1 MKRASERASEND
13 DNGDAVDRLVG
24 SGLGADKIHSD
35 KGRFEGHCMRGFTY
49 LDDESWLRRRVR
61 WFERNVLARES
72 AERPISDRQAATVAN
87 FIRDNFG
94 AKIVAATTGTPFP
107 APLLPAIVC
116 QETAYF
122 WLDFMQTLAPSQV
135 IARCVLD
142 ASGDVNGDRTAFP
155 RNTAAF
161 RARYGDEFSNLLI
174 GEAND
179 TRRLR
184 GLGPKQWVYAGYG
197 IFQYD
202 LQYVTSDEAFFR
214 DRQWYEIDQ
223 SFARVMDE
231 LKSKF
236 ELTRDLWEAVRAY
249 NGSGPRAE
257 QYKRNVKHYFA
268 ICERTWNA
276 TPPGS

>member
-1 MKRASERASEND
+1 
-13 DNGDAVDRLVG
+13 
-24 SGLGADKIHSD
+24 
-35 KGRFEGHCMRGFTY
+35 MRGFTY
-49 LDDESWLRRRVR
+49 LDDESWLRRGVR
-61 WFERNVLARES
+61 WFQRNVLARAS
-72 AERPISDRQAATVAN
+72 AERPISDHQAATVAR
-87 FIRDNFG
+87 FMRDNFG
-94 AKIVAATTGTPFP
+94 AQISAATNGTPFP

-122 WLDFMQTLAPSQV
+122 WLGFMQTLTPAQI

-142 ASGDVNGDRTAFP
+142 ASGDVTGDRTAFP

-161 RARYGDEFSNLLI
+161 RARYGDEFSNKLI
-174 GEAND
+174 QEAND

-184 GLGPKQWVYAGYG
+184 NLGSKQWVYAGYG

-202 LQYVTSDEAFFR
+202 LQYVISDEAFFR

-223 SFARVMDE
+223 SLTRVMSE

-236 ELTRDLWEAVRAY
+236 QTTGELWEAVRAY

-276 TPPGS
+276 APPSS